1 MNRERALMRS
11 LYIRTLRRHVGPLL
25 AYRVTN
31 AANNNG
37 RCPETGCHYAAG
49 TACTAF
55 MCPGRKLH
63 HRASSN
69 PRVCMGGEVP
79 PLPASPPTSV
89 FVPIHEVAYTHDG
102 SRDHGA

>member
-1 MNRERALMRS
+1 MTLDDYARAYTFRAAS
-11 LYIRTLRRHVGPLL
+11 LTMARFISPRLGW
-25 AYRVTN
+25 RVRN
-31 AANNNG
+31 ASND
-37 RCPETGCHYAAG
+37 
-49 TACTAF
+49 
-55 MCPGRKLH
+55 M